1 MHTTC
6 NAAFSP
12 NALMLELSC
21 IMRLIL
27 LQTQHKTHLQD
38 VHRLVQRALGFE
50 ITAFIQILY

>member
-1 MHTTC
+1 MHSTC

-12 NALMLELSC
+12 TTLMLELSC

-27 LQTQHKTHLQD
+27 LQTQHKIHLHD

-50 ITAFIQILY
+50 MTAFIQILY